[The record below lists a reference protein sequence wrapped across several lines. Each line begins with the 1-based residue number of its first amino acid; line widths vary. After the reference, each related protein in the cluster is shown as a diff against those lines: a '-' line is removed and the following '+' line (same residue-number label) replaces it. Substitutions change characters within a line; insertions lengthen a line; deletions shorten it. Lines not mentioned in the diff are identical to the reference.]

1 MDKAD
6 DKVLDLEG
14 LEKSWNDSKETV
26 MALLGEDLQ
35 KSEADKEK
43 DATDKKEAS
52 LQKAKD
58 DDVDYEEE
66 EEEED
71 EDKEE
76 KEKEDTTEAKGI
88 KKSLEDELSADPESE
103 AAMDVEPF
111 LRTLVKSIS
120 EQFDVINVAVA
131 DVSDQTNLLIKSTD
145 ETNELQKATAKMF
158 MDYGEMQK
166 SMSETVEAI
175 GNTAQSSNSKLR
187 KSNNK
192 FHIGDDKGKLVTRQE
207 ILMKATKW
215 REEGKLVLRDITKL
229 ENRLNKGMPL
239 PENVQKLLEEDK

>member
-6 DKVLDLEG
+6 EKVLDLED

-35 KSEADKEK
+35 KSEDTGEGNSDENKE
-43 DATDKKEAS
+43 S
-52 LQKAKD
+52 LKKAKD
-58 DDVDYEEE
+58 DDMDYEEE
-66 EEEED
+66 DDDDD

-88 KKSLEDELSADPESE
+88 KKSLEDDMSADPESE

-120 EQFDVINVAVA
+120 EQFDGINVAIA
-131 DVSDQTNLLIKSTD
+131 DVSDRTDTLIKSTD
-145 ETNELQKATAKMF
+145 MTNELQKATAKMF
-158 MDYGEMQK
+158 MNYGEMQK

-175 GNTAQSSNSKLR
+175 GNTAQRSNSKLK
-187 KSNNK
+187 KSNTRFN
-192 FHIGDDKGKLVTRQE
+192 IGDEKGKLVTRQE
-207 ILMKATKW
+207 ILQKATKW
-215 REEGKLVLRDITKL
+215 REEGKLVLRDVTKL